1 MAASS
6 PFFAAGLILLGLGA
20 LVTLALLHG
29 LRRGGEAARR
39 QRRLAAV
46 IGDGPQLWRERQALS
61 VAREE
66 LRTEKSAPWWRRGGT
81 PRSDRSEFGLAPA
94 GGRRPLPM
102 AAGVA
107 LGVAVAGFLLL
118 TRVFGFSVPAALAL
132 AGAAVPV
139 AGRMTV
145 RSLVARRRREFLEG
159 LPDAIDLIV
168 RSVRAGIPVTA
179 AMTLAGQEVQEP
191 VRSEFKRLSDAVA
204 IGIDL
209 KEALDRA
216 AERIRLPDFDFF
228 VICLMIQRETGGQLA
243 ETLQNLSDILRRRK
257 DLRRKQRAL
266 TAEGRVSAKIVAAI
280 PFVAG
285 FGLFL
290 LNPNYARRL
299 IDDPTGNRMLL
310 AASVALGLGLLVIAR
325 MTRSPE

>member
-1 MAASS
+1 MTGSS
-6 PFFAAGLILLGLGA
+6 PLFAIGLLLLGSGM
-20 LVTLALLHG
+20 LVTLLLLRG
-29 LRRGGEAARR
+29 LSGGGAAARR
-39 QRRLAAV
+39 QRRLAAA
-46 IGDGPQLWRERQALS
+46 IGDVPQMWRERQALS
-61 VAREE
+61 AAREE
-66 LRTEKSAPWWRRGGT
+66 LRTEKIVPWWRRAI
-81 PRSDRSEFGLAPA
+81 PWSERLEFRMAPA
-94 GGRRPLPM
+94 GGQRPLLG
-102 AAGVA
+102 AAAVA

-118 TRVFGFSVPAALAL
+118 THVFNISVLVALAL
-132 AGAAVPV
+132 AAAAAPV

-145 RSLVARRRREFLEG
+145 HSLVARRRREFLEG

-179 AMTLAGQEVQEP
+179 AMTLVGQEVQEP
-191 VRSEFKRLSDAVA
+191 VRGEFKRLSDSVA

-209 KEALDRA
+209 KEALDRT
-216 AERIRLPDFDFF
+216 AERVRLPDFDFF

-285 FGLFL
+285 FGLFV
-290 LNPNYARRL
+290 LNPNYARKL

>member
-1 MAASS
+1 MTGSS
-6 PFFAAGLILLGLGA
+6 PFFAIGLLLLGMGMLVA
-20 LVTLALLHG
+20 LVLLRGLSGHG
-29 LRRGGEAARR
+29 MAARR
-39 QRRLAAV
+39 QKRLAAV
-46 IGDGPQLWRERQALS
+46 IGDAPQMWRERQALS
-61 VAREE
+61 AARDEV
-66 LRTEKSAPWWRRGGT
+66 RTGKLVPWWRRGI
-81 PRSDRSEFGLAPA
+81 PRSERLERRIAAA
-94 GGRRPLPM
+94 GGQRSLSV
-102 AAGVA
+102 AVAVA

-118 TRVFGFSVPAALAL
+118 TQVFTISVLVALAL
-132 AGAAVPV
+132 AVAAAPV
-139 AGRMTV
+139 GGRMTLH
-145 RSLVARRRREFLEG
+145 SLAARRRRAFLEG

-179 AMTLAGQEVQEP
+179 AMTLVGQEVQEP
-191 VRSEFKRLSDAVA
+191 VRGEFKRLSDAVA

-216 AERIRLPDFDFF
+216 AERISLPDFDFF

-285 FGLFL
+285 FGLFV
-290 LNPNYARRL
+290 LNPAYARKL